1 MKSKNMEHVIY
12 DVALIQGLANRLYSQ
27 SRIVIVKYTVIGA
40 VLFSLIFYIAASMEH
55 NFGLAPTRSLGVG
68 LLIGVVLG
76 FMLGQRKSYQFKMEA
91 QLALCQ
97 VQIERNTRTASKPRQ

>member
-1 MKSKNMEHVIY
+1 MEHVIY
-12 DVALIQGLANRLYSQ
+12 DVALIQSLANRLYSQ
-27 SRIVIVKYTVIGA
+27 SRIVVVKYTVIGA
-40 VLFSLIFYIAASMEH
+40 VLLSLIFYFAASIA
-55 NFGLAPTRSLGVG
+55 NNSGLTPTKSLGVG